1 MSIIRRIS
9 TRSLK
14 DWSKTLSDIPDVIDV
29 IRVTAEPNWRV
40 RVLYADGLELV
51 ADLSHLPGLGG
62 VFQPLADPEFFK
74 QVSVGGNGAFITW
87 PGDID
92 ICPDTL
98 RN

>member
-1 MSIIRRIS
+1 MNN
-9 TRSLK
+9 
-14 DWSKTLSDIPDVIDV
+14 DIPDVIDV
-29 IRVTAEPNWRV
+29 IQVTAEPDYHI

-51 ADLSHLPGLGG
+51 ADLSHLLRLGG
-62 VFQPLADPEFFK
+62 VFAPFADPEFFK

-98 RN
+98 RIQSL